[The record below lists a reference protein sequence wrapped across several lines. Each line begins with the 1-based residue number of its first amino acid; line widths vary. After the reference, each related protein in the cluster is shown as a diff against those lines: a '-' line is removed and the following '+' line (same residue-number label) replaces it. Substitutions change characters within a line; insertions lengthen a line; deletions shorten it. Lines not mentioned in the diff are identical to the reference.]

1 MNNDSKQQ
9 DEYHNSLIRCR
20 GYCFSHC
27 MFGAASIWQQHSFF
41 AKATDINNS
50 WIKYTPAI
58 QWRLLDAVSSK
69 CSFSVLLS
77 GMETSHT
84 TQTAAIQ
91 WRLLDAVS
99 SKCSL
104 SVLLSGMETSHTIV
118 RWQQSEIICICVR
131 VPHIVAA
138 ATIWG
143 QRLFRSELQIAR
155 LLFDGS
161 VYSKKYCR

>member
-1 MNNDSKQQ
+1 MFPLKWIIFMNNDSKQQ
-9 DEYHNSLIRCR
+9 DKYHNSLIRCR

-50 WIKYTPAI
+50 WIKYTP
-58 QWRLLDAVSSK
+58 
-69 CSFSVLLS
+69 
-77 GMETSHT
+77 
-84 TQTAAIQ
+84 AIQ

-161 VYSKKYCR
+161 VYSKKYCT